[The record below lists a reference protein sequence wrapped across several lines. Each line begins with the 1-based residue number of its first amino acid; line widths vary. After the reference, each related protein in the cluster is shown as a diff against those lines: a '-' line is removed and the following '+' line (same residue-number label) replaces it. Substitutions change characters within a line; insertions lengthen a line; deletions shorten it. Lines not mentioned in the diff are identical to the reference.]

1 MKAVVINQYG
11 TPDVLEY
18 RDIDQPILKND
29 QMLVRCHASSV
40 NPIDWKIRE
49 GMLKL
54 IMGTNFPK
62 GLGFDVSGVV
72 EAVGAKVTQFK
83 PGDEIYARIDQLTGG
98 AYAEYVA
105 VSERVAAPKPS
116 NMSHEEAAA
125 VPLAALTALQA
136 LRDQGK
142 IKKEQKLLINGAS
155 GGVGTFAVQIARVYD
170 TQVTG
175 VCGGDHLELVRDLGA
190 DMVIDYQEQDFTES
204 GFQYDIIFD
213 VVGNR
218 SFAECAKSLAP
229 GGVYITTQPTPKALV
244 QNLAAVFR
252 PQKQAKAILMQP
264 SGKDLEFLTELIE
277 AGKIRTIIDRTY
289 ALADIT
295 QAHTYSQE
303 GHATGK
309 IVISP
314 IG

>member
-1 MKAVVINQYG
+1 MRAVIINKYG

-18 RDIDQPILKND
+18 RDTNQPTLKRD
-29 QMLVRCHASSV
+29 QMLVRCRASSV
-40 NPIDWKIRE
+40 NPIDWKIRK
-49 GMLKL
+49 GMLKPL
-54 IMGTNFPK
+54 TGNKFPK

-72 EAVGAKVTQFK
+72 EAVGERVTKFK
-83 PGDEIYARIDQLTGG
+83 AGDEIYARIDQLSGG

-105 VSERVAAPKPS
+105 VSERVAAMKPS

-142 IKKEQKLLINGAS
+142 IKKEQKVLINGAS
-155 GGVGTFAVQIARVYD
+155 GGVGTFAVQIAKVYD
-170 TQVTG
+170 TQITG
-175 VCGGDHLELVRDLGA
+175 VCSGNHLELVRDLGA
-190 DMVIDYQEQDFTES
+190 DMVIDYTQQDFTET

-218 SFAECAKSLAP
+218 SFAESAKRLAS

-244 QNLAAVFR
+244 QNLAAIFR
-252 PQKQAKAILMQP
+252 PGKQAKVILMQP
-264 SGKDLEFLTELIE
+264 SGKDLEFLSELIE
-277 AGKIRTIIDRTY
+277 AGKIRAVIDRTY
-289 ALADIT
+289 ALADLA
-295 QAHTYSQE
+295 QAHAYSQQ

-309 IVISP
+309 VVISP
-314 IG
+314 IV